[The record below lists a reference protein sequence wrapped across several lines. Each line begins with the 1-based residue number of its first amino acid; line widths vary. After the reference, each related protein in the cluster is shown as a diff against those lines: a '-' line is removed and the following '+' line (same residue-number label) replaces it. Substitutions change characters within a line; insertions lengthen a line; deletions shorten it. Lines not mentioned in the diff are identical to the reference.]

1 MIYPFCLFG
10 LLFLLLFVS
19 LFTSSKQRCLLL
31 GWRLAS
37 LRIHVPR
44 PLLRDYKVQ
53 RMFIVR
59 QSLLLLYSALALLY
73 SFSLSLCLYSL
84 PFISPSVASL
94 DVSLCCCAAATSIV
108 DSFVWQFCRPLLI
121 FLPLSLCHT
130 SSSSSSDCIIP
141 LAPSCPAALLSLC
154 SSHGFVVALSAASL
168 AALCLLCSAAHLRGQ
183 RRLAAPF
190 CNAKC
195 FA

>member
-37 LRIHVPR
+37 LRIHAPR

-73 SFSLSLCLYSL
+73 SFSLSLSV
-84 PFISPSVASL
+84 FILSPS
-94 DVSLCCCAAATSIV
+94 
-108 DSFVWQFCRPLLI
+108 
-121 FLPLSLCHT
+121 FLPLLPHSTFPFVAVRLPRQSWTPLFGNFAVRCSFFCHFLYAT
-130 SSSSSSDCIIP
+130 
-141 LAPSCPAALLSLC
+141 PAA
-154 SSHGFVVALSAASL
+154 AA
-168 AALCLLCSAAHLRGQ
+168 AVTA
-183 RRLAAPF
+183 
-190 CNAKC
+190 
-195 FA
+195 